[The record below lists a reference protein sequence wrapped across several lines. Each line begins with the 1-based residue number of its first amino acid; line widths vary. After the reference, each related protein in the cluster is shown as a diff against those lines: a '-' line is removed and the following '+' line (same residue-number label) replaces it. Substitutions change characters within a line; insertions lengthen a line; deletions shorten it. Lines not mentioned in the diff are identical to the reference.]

1 MTPHP
6 GYNIRFLNLV
16 VDIVSKTLR
25 FLVICAFC
33 VLSRLDLFP
42 DFPTVKFLVS
52 GFEPVVAKLKLHLS
66 LVSSMSSLVDLSSL
80 KGKSVLI
87 TGGASGLGL
96 ATAREFAAA
105 GAYVTIAD
113 IQPVEAGEG
122 IVQELTNQNYQVTY
136 AYCDVTN
143 WESQIKA
150 FKTGIMFAPQR
161 TLDVVAMFAGI
172 GNEAGNVVEHV
183 QANEASLEQDP
194 AQPSIRPL
202 DINLTGVYF
211 STYLALNYFRLKPQS
226 QEQAPHTNV
235 DSGGLQTKS
244 LIFVSSLAGY
254 IDYPGHSLYNA
265 GKFGVRGLFRSI
277 RSKTKEMGVRSNLLA
292 PWYIKTPMTADLRKY
307 LQSQGIEE
315 GKGITFGRI
324 EDVVEIAGRCA
335 VDESLD
341 GML

>member
-1 MTPHP
+1 M
-6 GYNIRFLNLV
+6 V

-25 FLVICAFC
+25 FL
-33 VLSRLDLFP
+33 L
-42 DFPTVKFLVS
+42 
-52 GFEPVVAKLKLHLS
+52 
-66 LVSSMSSLVDLSSL
+66 
-80 KGKSVLI
+80 
-87 TGGASGLGL
+87 LGL
-96 ATAREFAAA
+96 ATARKFAAA

-113 IQPVEAGEG
+113 IQPVEAGER
-122 IVQELTNQNYQVTY
+122 IVQELTNQNYKVTY
-136 AYCDVTN
+136 ANCDVTN

-150 FKTGIMFAPQR
+150 FKTGIMFAPQK

-211 STYLALNYFRLKPQS
+211 STYLALNYFRLKSQS

-235 DSGGLQTKS
+235 DSGDLQTKS

-277 RSKTKEMGVRSNLLA
+277 RSKAKEMGVRSNLLA

-307 LQSQGIEE
+307 LQPQGIEK